1 MHMDKFKFSI
11 IPWNGKIF
19 TKACKYCSDILFKTT
34 GDEQASIGGWWWWL
48 EKWLDRKTQD
58 WSVIIVHINFYKQKL
73 TGEILHVNGCDFKI
87 YKFIY
92 HGLLEKTKPSE
103 EQKTRNQVVR
113 TRIEFRTIELS
124 KLSKIYVSL
133 CKWTHI

>member
-1 MHMDKFKFSI
+1 M
-11 IPWNGKIF
+11 
-19 TKACKYCSDILFKTT
+19 
-34 GDEQASIGGWWWWL
+34 
-48 EKWLDRKTQD
+48 
-58 WSVIIVHINFYKQKL
+58 HINFYKQKL

-133 CKWTHI
+133 CK